1 MKVGDI
7 VTNIMSIRSNPAVN
21 ESTGLKPIEAGNVG
35 VVLKVRQTDLNADYR
50 KSGKGDVY
58 VDVLMSTPSGPWKA
72 GGYLEGFFKV
82 VPCAT
87 MGEA

>member
-1 MKVGDI
+1 M
-7 VTNIMSIRSNPAVN
+7 N

-35 VVLKVRQTDLNADYR
+35 VVLNVRQTDLNADYR

-87 MGEA
+87 TGNA